1 VSAQTLDVTAYVYDA
16 GALIA
21 AERGSPRMWGLHRRA
36 LARGVEPIV
45 PATVLAQ
52 VRRGRTP
59 NLDRL
64 LDGCAV
70 VPLDQLS
77 ARLVGDLLAIARRHD
92 IVDGHVVTCCLG
104 YVATCVTSDRA
115 DIEHLAE
122 SARADLTRRF
132 GRRRVPIVAI

>member
-1 VSAQTLDVTAYVYDA
+1 VSVQPFDATVYVYDA

-21 AERGSPRMWGLHRRA
+21 AERGDTRMWGLHRRA

-52 VRRGRTP
+52 VRRGRSP

-64 LDGCAV
+64 LTGCRI
-70 VPLDQLS
+70 VPLDQPS
-77 ARLVGDLLAIARRHD
+77 AVLVGDLLAMASRHD
-92 IVDGHVVTCCLG
+92 IVDAHVVGCCLG
-104 YVATCVTSDRA
+104 FVATCVTSARS

-122 SARADLTRRF
+122 SARTDLNRRF
-132 GRRRVPIVAI
+132 GRRRVPIVPI